1 MNFVNPIRDLDRIEE
16 MKKYL
21 MRKSERNY
29 ILFVL
34 GINSG
39 LRISDI
45 LNLRVRD
52 VKSRMYFVITEQKTQ
67 KRKEIQMTPLLRREL
82 KKYVLDMED
91 DDYLFKSREGVN
103 KPISRSMAYKILREA
118 AEFVGLE
125 GIGTHTLRK
134 TFGYHF
140 YQKYKDVVML
150 MDLFNHTEEKTTLR
164 YIGVTQ
170 DALNEAMERFGGL

>member
-1 MNFVNPIRDLDRIEE
+1 MNFVNPIRDLDRIEA

-21 MRKSERNY
+21 KNKSERNY
-29 ILFVL
+29 ILFVV

-45 LNLRVRD
+45 LPLRVRD
-52 VKSRMYFVITEQKTQ
+52 VNKRSYFVIKEKKTG
-67 KRKEIQMTPLLRREL
+67 KRKEVQMTPLLRREI
-82 KKYVLDMED
+82 KKYVAGKD
-91 DDYLFKSREGVN
+91 DDEYLFASREGVN
-103 KPISRSMAYKILREA
+103 QPISRSMAYKILREA
-118 AEFVGLE
+118 AEYVGLD

-150 MDLFNHTEEKTTLR
+150 MELFNHTEEKTTLR

-170 DALNEAMERFGGL
+170 DALNQAMEKFEGL

>member
-1 MNFVNPIRDLDRIEE
+1 MNFVNPIRDMNRIEA

-21 MRKSERNY
+21 KEKSDRNY

-52 VKSRMYFVITEQKTQ
+52 VKNKMTFVIIEKKTD
-67 KRKEIQMTPLLRREL
+67 KRKEIQMTPVLRREIR
-82 KKYVLDMED
+82 KYVED
-91 DDYLFKSREGVN
+91 KENDEYLFRSREGIN
-103 KPISRSMAYKILREA
+103 KPISRSMAYKILRDA
-118 AEFVGLE
+118 AEYVGLE

-170 DALNEAMERFGGL
+170 DALNEAMEKFGGL

>member
-1 MNFVNPIRDLDRIEE
+1 MNFVNPIRDLDRIEA

-21 MRKSERNY
+21 KEKSDRNY

-52 VKSRMYFVITEQKTQ
+52 VKNKMTFVIIEQKTD
-67 KRKEIQMTPLLRREL
+67 KRKEIQMTPVLRREIR
-82 KKYVLDMED
+82 KYVED
-91 DDYLFKSREGVN
+91 KEIDEYLFRSREGVN
-103 KPISRSMAYKILREA
+103 RPISRSMAYKILRDA
-118 AEFVGLE
+118 AEYVGLE

-134 TFGYHF
+134 PFGYHF

-170 DALNEAMERFGGL
+170 DALNEAMEKFGGL

>member
-1 MNFVNPIRDLDRIEE
+1 MNFVNPIRDLDRIEA
-16 MKKYL
+16 MKKFL
-21 MRKSERNY
+21 KEKSDRNY

-52 VKSRMYFVITEQKTQ
+52 VKNKMSFVIIEKKTD
-67 KRKEIQMTPLLRREL
+67 KRKEIQMTPILRREIR
-82 KKYVLDMED
+82 KYVED
-91 DDYLFKSREGVN
+91 KESDEYLFRSREGVN
-103 KPISRSMAYKILREA
+103 RPISRSMAYKILRDA
-118 AEFVGLE
+118 AEYVGLE

-170 DALNEAMERFGGL
+170 DALNEAMEKFGGL

>member
-21 MRKSERNY
+21 LNKSERNY
-29 ILFVL
+29 ILFTL

-45 LNLRVRD
+45 LALRVRD
-52 VKSRMYFVITEQKTQ
+52 VNKRQYFVIIEKKTQ
-67 KRKEIQMTPLLRREL
+67 KRKHVQMTPLLRREL
-82 KKYVLDMED
+82 RKYVEGKED
-91 DDYLFKSREGVN
+91 DEYLFASREGAN
-103 KPISRSMAYKILREA
+103 RPIGRSMAYKILREA
-118 AEFVGLE
+118 AEYVGLD

-150 MDLFNHTEEKTTLR
+150 MEIFNHTEEKTTLR

-170 DALNEAMERFGGL
+170 DALDQAMERFEGL